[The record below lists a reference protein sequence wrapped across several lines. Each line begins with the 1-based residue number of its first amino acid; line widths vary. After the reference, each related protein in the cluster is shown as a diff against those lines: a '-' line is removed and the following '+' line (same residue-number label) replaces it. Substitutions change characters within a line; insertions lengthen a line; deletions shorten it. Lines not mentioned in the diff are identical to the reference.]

1 MRESYEK
8 RLNIIVHGIMEDQD
22 TPWENRDKTEFKFR
36 DFLINGLK
44 INDPDKIEYVDI
56 HRLPQH
62 SPRKNRKIIYRPI
75 IVKLL
80 TMNDKQQIFQ
90 HVKNLKAYN
99 AERQLKEKELLYI
112 YIQRRSSRPPNPPIG
127 GAQANFGGPS

>member
-1 MRESYEK
+1 
-8 RLNIIVHGIMEDQD
+8 MEDQD
-22 TPWENRDKTEFKFR
+22 TPWEKRNKTESKFK

-62 SPRKNRKIIYRPI
+62 PLGKNGKNIHRPI

-99 AERQLKEKELLYI
+99 AERQLKEKESLYI
-112 YIQRRSSRPPNPPIG
+112 YINEHLPKNFKNRESCFCQLTKGQRKTRKRLCG
-127 GAQANFGGPS
+127 KQ